1 MSETSDCIVFSDAAI
16 KRGDHIIWQH
26 GTFAIPTGSVTAIVG
41 TNGTGKTTMMRAE
54 LGLLPLC
61 HGSLTVL
68 GKPAGEMNKRIGYV
82 PQSYVANVDSNLTAE
97 QSVLLGLTGTRF
109 GIHPITKAQKAKA
122 LEAMEFT
129 GIADKAQYRLSELSG
144 GLRQRVAIAQALVCD
159 PQLLMLDEPLA
170 NLDLASQRATVHV
183 LAKLNRELNMTIQ
196 VVAHDLNMLLPIL
209 TGAVYL
215 LDGHP
220 HYADMH
226 KVLDSDLLTH
236 LYGTQV
242 QVVTTPQGDMF
253 VTPTPDEPQD
263 QPQDMHTAAEVAQL
277 HHHEHG
283 NATNGSAANS
293 AENRYHQASRSTAR
307 QRAAAQAWRK
317 YRDMSTINFSYDPEW
332 LDTLSAPFMTNAF
345 IAGLCIALAAGVMG
359 YFTIA
364 RRSTFA
370 AHALAHIGLP
380 GATGAVLLGLP
391 VSLGMGVFALGGALV
406 IGALGKRVSEREIA
420 TGTVL
425 AFATGLGLFFAR
437 LSSSASQQ
445 MQSILFGSILTITT
459 GQIIGFAVFDV
470 LLLALLAIIYRPL
483 LFSSLDEQVAQAKGV
498 PIGLMNVAFMAI
510 MAGVITIAVP
520 AVGTLLIFALV
531 ITPAAT
537 ANILAGSPF
546 KAMVI
551 ASVLC
556 LVSIWAG
563 LVLSAM
569 FPAPPSFIIVTLST
583 LFWAI
588 AKAVETVRK

>member
-1 MSETSDCIVFSDAAI
+1 
-16 KRGDHIIWQH
+16 
-26 GTFAIPTGSVTAIVG
+26 
-41 TNGTGKTTMMRAE
+41 
-54 LGLLPLC
+54 
-61 HGSLTVL
+61 
-68 GKPAGEMNKRIGYV
+68 
-82 PQSYVANVDSNLTAE
+82 
-97 QSVLLGLTGTRF
+97 
-109 GIHPITKAQKAKA
+109 
-122 LEAMEFT
+122 
-129 GIADKAQYRLSELSG
+129 
-144 GLRQRVAIAQALVCD
+144 
-159 PQLLMLDEPLA
+159 
-170 NLDLASQRATVHV
+170 
-183 LAKLNRELNMTIQ
+183 
-196 VVAHDLNMLLPIL
+196 
-209 TGAVYL
+209 
-215 LDGHP
+215 
-220 HYADMH
+220 
-226 KVLDSDLLTH
+226 
-236 LYGTQV
+236 
-242 QVVTTPQGDMF
+242 
-253 VTPTPDEPQD
+253 
-263 QPQDMHTAAEVAQL
+263 
-277 HHHEHG
+277 
-283 NATNGSAANS
+283 
-293 AENRYHQASRSTAR
+293 
-307 QRAAAQAWRK
+307 
-317 YRDMSTINFSYDPEW
+317 MSTINFSYDPEW

-520 AVGTLLIFALV
+520 AVGTLLIFA
-531 ITPAAT
+531 
-537 ANILAGSPF
+537 NILAGSPF

-588 AKAVETVRK
+588 AKAVETMRK

>member
-1 MSETSDCIVFSDAAI
+1 
-16 KRGDHIIWQH
+16 
-26 GTFAIPTGSVTAIVG
+26 
-41 TNGTGKTTMMRAE
+41 
-54 LGLLPLC
+54 
-61 HGSLTVL
+61 
-68 GKPAGEMNKRIGYV
+68 
-82 PQSYVANVDSNLTAE
+82 
-97 QSVLLGLTGTRF
+97 
-109 GIHPITKAQKAKA
+109 
-122 LEAMEFT
+122 
-129 GIADKAQYRLSELSG
+129 
-144 GLRQRVAIAQALVCD
+144 
-159 PQLLMLDEPLA
+159 
-170 NLDLASQRATVHV
+170 
-183 LAKLNRELNMTIQ
+183 
-196 VVAHDLNMLLPIL
+196 
-209 TGAVYL
+209 
-215 LDGHP
+215 
-220 HYADMH
+220 
-226 KVLDSDLLTH
+226 
-236 LYGTQV
+236 
-242 QVVTTPQGDMF
+242 
-253 VTPTPDEPQD
+253 
-263 QPQDMHTAAEVAQL
+263 
-277 HHHEHG
+277 
-283 NATNGSAANS
+283 
-293 AENRYHQASRSTAR
+293 
-307 QRAAAQAWRK
+307 
-317 YRDMSTINFSYDPEW
+317 MSTINFSYDPEW
-332 LDTLSAPFMTNAF
+332 LSTLSAPFMTNAF

-380 GATGAVLLGLP
+380 GATGGFFARMRRRPQSEDLFKLVIPAVFLAGAVLFGLP

-470 LLLALLAIIYRPL
+470 LLLVLLAIIYRPL

-583 LFWAI
+583 LFWAL
-588 AKAVETVRK
+588 AKAVETLRK

>member
-1 MSETSDCIVFSDAAI
+1 
-16 KRGDHIIWQH
+16 
-26 GTFAIPTGSVTAIVG
+26 
-41 TNGTGKTTMMRAE
+41 
-54 LGLLPLC
+54 
-61 HGSLTVL
+61 
-68 GKPAGEMNKRIGYV
+68 
-82 PQSYVANVDSNLTAE
+82 
-97 QSVLLGLTGTRF
+97 
-109 GIHPITKAQKAKA
+109 
-122 LEAMEFT
+122 
-129 GIADKAQYRLSELSG
+129 
-144 GLRQRVAIAQALVCD
+144 
-159 PQLLMLDEPLA
+159 
-170 NLDLASQRATVHV
+170 
-183 LAKLNRELNMTIQ
+183 
-196 VVAHDLNMLLPIL
+196 
-209 TGAVYL
+209 
-215 LDGHP
+215 
-220 HYADMH
+220 
-226 KVLDSDLLTH
+226 
-236 LYGTQV
+236 
-242 QVVTTPQGDMF
+242 
-253 VTPTPDEPQD
+253 
-263 QPQDMHTAAEVAQL
+263 
-277 HHHEHG
+277 
-283 NATNGSAANS
+283 
-293 AENRYHQASRSTAR
+293 
-307 QRAAAQAWRK
+307 
-317 YRDMSTINFSYDPEW
+317 MSTINFSYDPEW

-420 TGTVL
+420 TG
-425 AFATGLGLFFAR
+425 LGLFFAR

-498 PIGLMNVAFMAI
+498 PIGLMNVAFMAV

-588 AKAVETVRK
+588 AKAVETMRK

>member
-1 MSETSDCIVFSDAAI
+1 
-16 KRGDHIIWQH
+16 
-26 GTFAIPTGSVTAIVG
+26 
-41 TNGTGKTTMMRAE
+41 
-54 LGLLPLC
+54 
-61 HGSLTVL
+61 
-68 GKPAGEMNKRIGYV
+68 
-82 PQSYVANVDSNLTAE
+82 
-97 QSVLLGLTGTRF
+97 
-109 GIHPITKAQKAKA
+109 
-122 LEAMEFT
+122 
-129 GIADKAQYRLSELSG
+129 
-144 GLRQRVAIAQALVCD
+144 
-159 PQLLMLDEPLA
+159 
-170 NLDLASQRATVHV
+170 
-183 LAKLNRELNMTIQ
+183 
-196 VVAHDLNMLLPIL
+196 
-209 TGAVYL
+209 
-215 LDGHP
+215 
-220 HYADMH
+220 
-226 KVLDSDLLTH
+226 
-236 LYGTQV
+236 
-242 QVVTTPQGDMF
+242 
-253 VTPTPDEPQD
+253 
-263 QPQDMHTAAEVAQL
+263 
-277 HHHEHG
+277 
-283 NATNGSAANS
+283 
-293 AENRYHQASRSTAR
+293 
-307 QRAAAQAWRK
+307 
-317 YRDMSTINFSYDPEW
+317 MSTINFSYDPEW

-445 MQSILFGSILTITT
+445 MQSILFGSILT

-546 KAMVI
+546 KVMVI

-588 AKAVETVRK
+588 AKAVETMRK